1 MSPGSRSAVTRR
13 IAAGNTADLL
23 YGAIISA
30 SVLATASA
38 HSDELH
44 YVALATAVAL
54 GVYWLAH
61 VYVAANS
68 GQFHGGTRHLV
79 ARIAVAAG
87 HESGVLKGGL
97 PAIVVY
103 LLGTV
108 VGLPS
113 GTAAEVAVYFSVV
126 LLMWMGYM
134 TAHRVGRTGPA
145 VLVDAALAGLFGLVV
160 IAAKAL
166 LH

>member
-1 MSPGSRSAVTRR
+1 MSTGIRSTVTRR
-13 IAAGNTADLL
+13 IASGNPAHLL

-38 HSDELH
+38 HSDEFD

-61 VYVAANS
+61 VYVAAHS
-68 GQFHGGTRHLV
+68 RQFHSGTRHLV
-79 ARIAVAAG
+79 ARIALAAG

-103 LLGTV
+103 LLGIV
-108 VGLPS
+108 VGLPA
-113 GTAAEVAVYFSVV
+113 GAAAEAAVYFSVA
-126 LLMWMGYM
+126 LLMWLGYL
-134 TAHRVGRTGPA
+134 TAHQVGRTGPA
-145 VLVDAALAGLFGLVV
+145 ALVDAALAGLFGLVL